1 MLESLLGATHSKSTK
16 SKDLKNHVMD
26 VANAPG
32 EKIYPGE
39 LSKGISLLKQG
50 KKIDYVGASA
60 VELIGEGESAGS
72 FREIL
77 IKGGKVTTA
86 GYR

>member
-1 MLESLLGATHSKSTK
+1 MELHFLGWVL
-16 SKDLKNHVMD
+16 LKN
-26 VANAPG
+26 NYS
-32 EKIYPGE
+32 K
-39 LSKGISLLKQG
+39 LSIKLIKNFRILFGSFDLLKKG
-50 KKIDYVGASA
+50 KQIDYVGASA
-60 VELIGEGESAGS
+60 VELIGGGESSGS

>member
-1 MLESLLGATHSKSTK
+1 M
-16 SKDLKNHVMD
+16 
-26 VANAPG
+26 
-32 EKIYPGE
+32 
-39 LSKGISLLKQG
+39 SLLKQG

-60 VELIGEGESAGS
+60 VELIGGGESAGS